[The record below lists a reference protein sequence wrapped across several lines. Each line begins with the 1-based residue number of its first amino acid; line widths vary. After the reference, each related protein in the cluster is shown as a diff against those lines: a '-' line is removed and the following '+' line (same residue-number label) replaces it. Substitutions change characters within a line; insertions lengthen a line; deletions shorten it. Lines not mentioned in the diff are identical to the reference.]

1 MAVLEQDYDLRDK
14 EKIMPDLST
23 VRQTSNNDGTENTA
37 SRLPANKKA
46 VSGQGIAGRTRIINL
61 AKTNMT
67 QAELDAALQYLQAGD
82 VAGTNDAHTVV
93 GVQPLT
99 ESGVFTSGTTDD
111 VQVAIQGTGAFTAA
125 SDFGIGSTGVTSSL
139 LAEFSGL
146 QA

>member
-1 MAVLEQDYDLRDK
+1 MADL
-14 EKIMPDLST
+14 LSI
-23 VRQTSNNDGTENTA
+23 RQTTDNSGNA
-37 SRLPANKKA
+37 IAAAYAPANKKA
-46 VSGQGIAGRTRIINL
+46 KSGQGIAGRTRIINL

-67 QAELDAALQYLQAGD
+67 LTELETVLTFLQRGG

-99 ESGVFTSGTTDD
+99 ESGVFTTGVTDD
-111 VQVAIQGTGAFTAA
+111 VQVAIQGTGACTVGA
-125 SDFGIGSTGVTSSL
+125 DFGGVTGLTSSL